1 MLTSFTN
8 LNLSGS
14 FKNNSLSLQITFLV
28 ILLIIADHFFYSE
41 TLGLSVPVFVLLTSC
56 FAMATCHFR
65 LKHLKDIY
73 PMTLLVFAILP
84 GIETTN
90 YLTLSIALTGLIF
103 FIVMINNKDVR
114 SLDDWFS
121 TLLSFLDNAPLQ
133 LFRDTKT
140 FTKKVSQ
147 YSYDEKKIESFLTS
161 LILPF
166 LFSIGFIVLF
176 VIANPL
182 IYNWFSELEFKS
194 AFSIDSFYRPLF
206 WLVFAI
212 ALWPL
217 LRYSKKALFRKTT
230 LKSSKLDPT
239 FIETSGFLQVYLTPA
254 SVTFSLIAFNIIFAI
269 QTYLDLFYLWGNSQ
283 LPEGMTYA
291 SYAHKGA
298 YTLIITVVLAAVF
311 ILFVMN
317 KNRENNLSLFTKS
330 LILFWTLQNVIL
342 VISTLMR
349 MHLYIGA
356 FALTYLRLFVLIW
369 MLLVLIG
376 LGLILFRIVFQRTNI
391 WLIKTNLISLLTVL
405 YVISFMNF
413 PHIISTYNVDY
424 AIKNPE
430 EYIDVDYL
438 ITLGENALPAIVR
451 VSPIY
456 EARISPHLFKNHIIN
471 VRNRRLKNSIARF
484 TKALVNSQTNWNSWS
499 FRRYRLVNH
508 LKSMRK
514 KAE

>member
-1 MLTSFTN
+1 MQSF
-8 LNLSGS
+8 L
-14 FKNNSLSLQITFLV
+14 KQDPTFV
-28 ILLIIADHFFYSE
+28 EPSVFF
-41 TLGLSVPVFVLLTSC
+41 TGLSDIGLCYVFTYC
-56 FAMATCHFR
+56 FQH
-65 LKHLKDIY
+65 
-73 PMTLLVFAILP
+73 
-84 GIETTN
+84 N
-90 YLTLSIALTGLIF
+90 
-103 FIVMINNKDVR
+103 
-114 SLDDWFS
+114 
-121 TLLSFLDNAPLQ
+121 
-133 LFRDTKT
+133 FRDTDL
-140 FTKKVSQ
+140 FG
-147 YSYDEKKIESFLTS
+147 
-161 LILPF
+161 PF
-166 LFSIGFIVLF
+166 LLM
-176 VIANPL
+176 
-182 IYNWFSELEFKS
+182 
-194 AFSIDSFYRPLF
+194 
-206 WLVFAI
+206 
-212 ALWPL
+212 
-217 LRYSKKALFRKTT
+217 
-230 LKSSKLDPT
+230 
-239 FIETSGFLQVYLTPA
+239 
-254 SVTFSLIAFNIIFAI
+254 
-269 QTYLDLFYLWGNSQ
+269 GNSQ

-291 SYAHKGA
+291 SYAYKGA

-317 KNRENNLSLFTKS
+317 KNRENNLSQLTKS

-438 ITLGENALPAIVR
+438 ITLGKNALPAIVR
-451 VSPIY
+451 VSRIY

-484 TKALVNSQTNWNSWS
+484 TKALVNSQTNWHSWS
-499 FRRYRLVNH
+499 FKGFNTNLNNFCSC
-508 LKSMRK
+508 LD
-514 KAE
+514 

>member
-1 MLTSFTN
+1 
-8 LNLSGS
+8 
-14 FKNNSLSLQITFLV
+14 
-28 ILLIIADHFFYSE
+28 
-41 TLGLSVPVFVLLTSC
+41 
-56 FAMATCHFR
+56 
-65 LKHLKDIY
+65 
-73 PMTLLVFAILP
+73 
-84 GIETTN
+84 
-90 YLTLSIALTGLIF
+90 
-103 FIVMINNKDVR
+103 
-114 SLDDWFS
+114 
-121 TLLSFLDNAPLQ
+121 
-133 LFRDTKT
+133 
-140 FTKKVSQ
+140 
-147 YSYDEKKIESFLTS
+147 
-161 LILPF
+161 
-166 LFSIGFIVLF
+166 
-176 VIANPL
+176 
-182 IYNWFSELEFKS
+182 
-194 AFSIDSFYRPLF
+194 
-206 WLVFAI
+206 
-212 ALWPL
+212 
-217 LRYSKKALFRKTT
+217 
-230 LKSSKLDPT
+230 
-239 FIETSGFLQVYLTPA
+239 
-254 SVTFSLIAFNIIFAI
+254 
-269 QTYLDLFYLWGNSQ
+269 
-283 LPEGMTYA
+283 MTYA

-317 KNRENNLSLFTKS
+317 KNRENNLSQFTKS

-430 EYIDVDYL
+430 KYIDVDYL
-438 ITLGENALPAIVR
+438 ISLGENALPAIVR

-508 LKSMRK
+508 LKNMRK
-514 KAE
+514 KSE